1 MAELTPIQSQVLAGL
16 LAGGSIAA
24 VAREHNIH
32 RSTVYNWKHE
42 HPAFSYALR
51 EARRRHQIA
60 MFDAGQE
67 LAARA
72 FETLGSLLNS
82 QDEDVKLRAAQ
93 AVLRTVSTMDDLAA
107 IAEPSGIAKA
117 VERTE
122 RDAVIAALP
131 AGLELPGPAEYP
143 DVIQIDT
150 FRHNSTN
157 STLKMAG

>member
-1 MAELTPIQSQVLAGL
+1 
-16 LAGGSIAA
+16 
-24 VAREHNIH
+24 
-32 RSTVYNWKHE
+32 
-42 HPAFSYALR
+42 
-51 EARRRHQIA
+51 